1 MKPAYDFIPV
11 DISLLRRWFPVLALP
26 LIVAVF
32 ADWLR
37 ADETDLLRHSGALL
51 GLGLCWVG
59 AISRAV
65 WAPWITS
72 VFAFF
77 ALFLLVS
84 TLEARVA
91 PVDVWALVV
100 VAPLLVFS
108 TLCISFGTT
117 YRWWTGQALSIDQL
131 QEGFARNRAWERP
144 SRALGQHVV
153 LLHAALATLLPI
165 VWILDVAI
173 SPGNALG
180 GAIGDAFTT
189 EHFEVLLTDPEF
201 WLWTRNS
208 IIVAVGTTVFGLALA
223 IPAGYALSR
232 YRFSGHKETLFLF
245 MLVQM
250 FPGAMIIVPFFLVMK
265 TLGLLNSSL
274 SLIIVYSVTTI
285 PLCVFMLKSYFDSIP
300 YALEEAAQLDGCS
313 QFTVLWRIIL
323 PLSLPALLVT
333 GLFSFLSA
341 WNEFLLALVFNTDNS
356 QFTLPVG
363 LASMIPSTGQRW
375 GDFAAASILVSA
387 PVVILFFLFQRALI
401 GGMSAG
407 SVKG

>member
-1 MKPAYDFIPV
+1 MTPAYDFVPI
-11 DISLLRRWFPVLALP
+11 DIRLLRRWLPVLALP
-26 LIVAVF
+26 LLVAIF

-51 GLGLCWVG
+51 AFGLCWVG
-59 AISRAV
+59 AVSRAV
-65 WAPWITS
+65 WAPWIAS
-72 VFAFF
+72 VFALF

-84 TLEARVA
+84 TLKAKVA

-131 QEGFARNRAWERP
+131 QEGFARNRTWERP

-165 VWILDVAI
+165 VWIMDVAI

-201 WLWTRNS
+201 WMWTRNS

-363 LASMIPSTGQRW
+363 LASMIPSTGHDGAISQLRV
-375 GDFAAASILVSA
+375 FS
-387 PVVILFFLFQRALI
+387 
-401 GGMSAG
+401 
-407 SVKG
+407 SVPLW